1 MLATNILMRLL
12 RLRDKCVSLPLI
24 NSHTKVSTLSIES
37 IIKPTTD
44 LERRIISDPEFIEGA
59 LWGKPRNGHPEG
71 AVIFHI
77 ADVLKNV
84 EKLSTAETL
93 EKLRL
98 IAIIHDSFKYKIDK
112 AKPKSGEN
120 HHAMIARR
128 FAEKYISDGSI
139 LDIIEL
145 HDEAYNA
152 FNKGLRRGDWKGAE
166 LRAEKLIER
175 LGDSLELFLTFY
187 QCDNATGDKTSD
199 DFVWFKKLVDNN
211 F

>member
-1 MLATNILMRLL
+1 
-12 RLRDKCVSLPLI
+12 
-24 NSHTKVSTLSIES
+24 VSTISIES

-44 LERRIISDPEFIEGA
+44 LERRIISDPEFIDGA

-71 AVIFHI
+71 AVISHI
-77 ADVLKNV
+77 EDVLKNV
-84 EKLSTAETL
+84 EEFATAETL

-98 IAIIHDSFKYKIDK
+98 IAIIHDSFKYKVDK
-112 AKPKSGEN
+112 TKSKSGEN

-128 FAEKYISDGSI
+128 FAEKYISDGSV

-152 FNKGLRRGDWKGAE
+152 YNKGFRRGDWKGAE

-175 LGDSLELFLTFY
+175 LNGSLELFLTFY

-199 DFVWFKKLVDNN
+199 DFVWFKKLVSKK